1 MALTAPADRVVLLD
15 PGLDPEAVDPAGRV
29 FRTGD
34 RTLVGPFAEGAGC
47 GRCLVVRWSGTH
59 LPSAGAGPRPGSPP
73 VGSAP
78 LVADL
83 LRTVRPR
90 PGTAVV
96 VVLEDGDP
104 RPRTVHL
111 LPVPGCSG
119 CAPFPAPAPG
129 SGPRQPVRG
138 YRTRGPQDVGLPST
152 ALVNTELGLLGRR
165 WGTDVT
171 SPTAV
176 PAGGAFPAVG
186 ARGPV
191 EITWGGQGA
200 TVRASRLTGLLEGL
214 ERHAGTDVRHGGRVR
229 HSSLRALGRQA
240 LDVTALGVTV
250 VPGARFRTEEG
261 LPALP
266 EDAVVAWVPARSLVT
281 GRERWIPKQLAHYH
295 APDAHPGFVQE
306 SSSGCASGTG
316 EDEAALHAL
325 LELVERD
332 AFLLS
337 WYRGLDLPEV
347 DLSTVADTTLR
358 HTVRRAEFL
367 GFEVRAFDGRVDLPF
382 PVVVCTTERHD
393 GGPGAF
399 NVAAAASLD
408 PLAAL
413 RSAVSEITARSPV
426 LAEECAADPVRLE
439 RLAADASAVRT
450 LSDHSV
456 LAGSPG
462 FARHVRGLLT
472 RRRRYPLQ
480 HLFGPARHDGDVPGA
495 LRHVVTGLVTA
506 GFEPWVV
513 DQTTDEQ
520 AQWGLRTVRAVV
532 PGLIPIDFGW
542 HRQRALTSPRLATAH
557 PTASPVRLPRP
568 PASHRRLVPHPF
580 P

>member
-1 MALTAPADRVVLLD
+1 
-15 PGLDPEAVDPAGRV
+15 
-29 FRTGD
+29 
-34 RTLVGPFAEGAGC
+34 
-47 GRCLVVRWSGTH
+47 
-59 LPSAGAGPRPGSPP
+59 
-73 VGSAP
+73 
-78 LVADL
+78 
-83 LRTVRPR
+83 
-90 PGTAVV
+90 
-96 VVLEDGDP
+96 
-104 RPRTVHL
+104 
-111 LPVPGCSG
+111 
-119 CAPFPAPAPG
+119 
-129 SGPRQPVRG
+129 
-138 YRTRGPQDVGLPST
+138 
-152 ALVNTELGLLGRR
+152 VNPELGLLGRR

-176 PAGGAFPAVG
+176 PAGSAFSAVG

-191 EITWGGQGA
+191 EITWGGQGSS
-200 TVRASRLTGLLEGL
+200 VRASRLTGLLEGL
-214 ERHAGTDVRHGGRVR
+214 ERHAGTDVRHAGRVR
-229 HSSLRALGRQA
+229 RSSLRALGRQA
-240 LDVTALGVTV
+240 LDVTALGVSV
-250 VPGARFRTEEG
+250 VPGARFRAEEG
-261 LPALP
+261 LPELP

-281 GRERWIPKQLAHYH
+281 GRERWIPKQLVHYH

-332 AFLLS
+332 AFLLT
-337 WYRGLDLPEV
+337 WHRGLDLPEV

-367 GFEVRAFDGRVDLPF
+367 GLTVRAFDGRVDLPF
-382 PVVVCTTERHD
+382 PVVVCSTERHD
-393 GGPGAF
+393 GGPGAVNF
-399 NVAAAASLD
+399 AAAASLD

-426 LAEECAADPVRLE
+426 LAEECAADPARLE
-439 RLAADASAVRT
+439 RLAADPAAVRT
-450 LSDHSV
+450 LLDHAV

-462 FARHVRGLLT
+462 FDRHVRGLLAH
-472 RRRRYPLQ
+472 RRRYPLQ

-495 LRHVVTGLVTA
+495 LRHVVAGLTTA

-520 AQWGLRTVRAVV
+520 AQLGLRTVRAVV

-542 HRQRALTSPRLATAH
+542 HRQRALSMPRLAAAE

-568 PASHRRLVPHPF
+568 PAGHRRLVPHPF